1 MLDFDKLR
9 GLLRR
14 HGADWEAP
22 LVSPREFGIGGRKFD
37 FNARRALMG
46 VINLSTDSG
55 YAESV
60 VRSPATA
67 IERGVS
73 LAAQGADFVDIGAE
87 STLPHARN
95 VPPEEQAAL
104 IAPVVRALAQK
115 GVLVSVESYHPA
127 VLEAAGAAGAALFNL
142 TGVREAQEI
151 FKLAKR
157 FGAAVIHCYVQGETA
172 RHVSDFSFMEDMSQV
187 AAAYFEERIAAARRA
202 GVTRNIIDPG
212 LGFYYQNLEDGAVRV
227 NHQLSMLIRA
237 FRLRPLGVPVMNVLP
252 HAPEIFGEAHRRE
265 AEPLFAVLA
274 LMGGS
279 HILRTHEVEAVARVR
294 ALLETFRGGT
304 GR

>member
-9 GLLRR
+9 ALLLR

-22 LVSPREFGIGGRKFD
+22 VRPVEIGGRRFD

-55 YAESV
+55 YAESIAE
-60 VRSPATA
+60 SPGAA
-67 IERGVS
+67 IERGLA

-87 STLPHARN
+87 STLPHARE
-95 VPPEEQAAL
+95 VPPDDQAGL
-104 IAPVVRALAQK
+104 IVPVVRALAQK

-127 VLEAAGAAGAALFNL
+127 VLEAAAQAGAALFNL
-142 TGVREAQEI
+142 TGVREEQEI
-151 FKLAKR
+151 FKLARR
-157 FGAAVIHCYVQGETA
+157 FEAAVIHCHVQGETV
-172 RHVSDFSFMEDMSQV
+172 RDTSDFSFVEDMSQAV
-187 AAAYFEERIAAARRA
+187 AAYFEARIAAAERA

-212 LGFYYQNLEDGAVRV
+212 LGFYYQNLEDGAIRV
-227 NHQLSMLIRA
+227 NHQLSTLTQA

-252 HAPEIFGEAHRRE
+252 HAPDIFGEAHRRE
-265 AEPLFAVLA
+265 AEPLFAILA

-279 HILRTHEVEAVARVR
+279 HILRTHEVEAVGRVR
-294 ALLETFRGGT
+294 ALLETFRGEAGE
-304 GR
+304 

>member
-9 GLLRR
+9 ALLRR
-14 HGADWEAP
+14 HGAGWDAP
-22 LVSPREFGIGGRKFD
+22 VRPVEIGGRKFD

-60 VRSPATA
+60 AESTEAA
-67 IERGVS
+67 IARGLM

-87 STLPHARN
+87 STLPHARYA
-95 VPPEEQAAL
+95 PPDEQAGL
-104 IAPVVRALAQK
+104 IVPIVRALVQK

-127 VLEAAGAAGAALFNL
+127 VLEAAGEAGAALFNL
-142 TGVREAQEI
+142 TGVREEREI

-157 FGAAVIHCYVQGETA
+157 FGAAVIHCYVQGETV
-172 RHVSDFSFMEDMSQV
+172 RHVSDFSFVEDMSQ
-187 AAAYFEERIAAARRA
+187 AAATYFEERIATAERT
-202 GVTRNIIDPG
+202 GVTVNIIDPG
-212 LGFYYQNLEDGAVRV
+212 LGFYYQNLEDGEIRV
-227 NHQLSMLIRA
+227 HHQLSTLIQA

-252 HAPEIFGEAHRRE
+252 HAPDIFGEAHHRE
-265 AEPLFAVLA
+265 AEPIFAVLA

-294 ALLETFRGGT
+294 ALLETFRGET
-304 GR
+304 ER